1 MRLQVPRR
9 LHGHLAQWRTTADGR
24 VTLGFYGRC
33 LPKEKLRTLFLLGW
47 PTQTRAGTGMWFS
60 YFFVPLAFL
69 ACLAAVL
76 VMPFWASVFV
86 CVLLLLFTFAAMTPT
101 ARLTDN
107 S

>member
-1 MRLQVPRR
+1 
-9 LHGHLAQWRTTADGR
+9 
-24 VTLGFYGRC
+24 
-33 LPKEKLRTLFLLGW
+33 
-47 PTQTRAGTGMWFS
+47 MWIS

-69 ACLAAVL
+69 ACLAVVM